1 VLTDGPLLFCDSSRL
16 TRKSSG
22 NTAQEV
28 VAAKPFADLDPAWG
42 EGMFNGRAFV
52 GIVYSTL

>member
-1 VLTDGPLLFCDSSRL
+1 MGRCLFCDSPQL

-42 EGMFNGRAFV
+42 EGMFNGHAFV